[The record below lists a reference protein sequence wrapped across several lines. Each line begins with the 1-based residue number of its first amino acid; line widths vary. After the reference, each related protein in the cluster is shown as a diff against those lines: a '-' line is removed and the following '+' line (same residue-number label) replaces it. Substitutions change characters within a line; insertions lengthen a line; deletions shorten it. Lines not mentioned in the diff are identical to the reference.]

1 MKLLW
6 TAVVIAVG
14 LSACTQKGSSNLEE
28 LCAKIEDALR
38 TNQPEQIVDAY
49 YLDSSAIFLS
59 ISALSSVALAT
70 TMGRGVSPAS

>member
-49 YLDSSAIFLS
+49 YLDSSAK
-59 ISALSSVALAT
+59 SVGEFRLWKFSKC
-70 TMGRGVSPAS
+70 MK